1 MLKRVL
7 LRRRSDIQ
15 KLIEGFDPRSASW
28 VVPDLRSKFEI
39 QETLLEKNGS
49 YLDTSVLRASDLWKI
64 LLRKRRP
71 EIREVSRDWI
81 RALVRHELDSK
92 EHQGLNA
99 SAEKTILETMD
110 RFAPLLFDA
119 LGEEHLASL
128 EEEDPESFAA
138 WKPSIAIA
146 RELLQA
152 LRKRNLIAPQWIS
165 AVLLAEEDLDLKWEH
180 DLWIDLG
187 VQLTG
192 AEALLLQNLS
202 RHIDVH
208 VIEPS
213 PDWAKESDFVLRS
226 YEALRGLAASSE
238 DAPAGG
244 EAASKRE
251 FLRFGSQLGEVKETV
266 ARVRSWLDAGVRPDE
281 IAIVAPDIEG
291 AWPVLKAYLDE
302 EGVPADKPVSIKLN
316 ALPPVTRWLAQLR
329 SRAKDLDRADLEH
342 SFYSPG
348 GEPSRLRFE
357 EFQSLFAHLYSED
370 DLARHDAV
378 AAAYQRGPKFEKI
391 CARDAFLMTAVQLWD
406 SKDLDPLIL
415 IAREF
420 HSNVPEAATLRLQD
434 WVGYAESVAASKEI
448 GLESAAE
455 GGVRVTNFWSAHSMR
470 MKKRIFLGLCEELLR
485 EPNRNP
491 LPLPLAQK
499 LSEIGF
505 HQEHPDH
512 SLLEFEL
519 RWLSEAA
526 SEEDLYFVSSSGFEG
541 QPLTA
546 SPFWLRSFLEA
557 NGAKDIEK
565 IHLPKSPAWD
575 LLRAEPAKIPGVRG
589 WTAARSLVLNHGLDR
604 DAGLTDEEL
613 MKSAA
618 PRKLSPSSI
627 EAYARCPFVFA
638 STQLF
643 RLKDLEELDMD
654 LGAAG
659 LGQLNHE
666 LLAHLVTEGYLTKP
680 ELQNATTEQLK
691 EVVEKV
697 REKVG
702 LQLIDEKSWP
712 ALCARQVKTASRF
725 LEIERNWQ
733 KAHPLR
739 KFHAPEAAWSMS
751 LDPKTGTFTRGAV
764 EGQIVIG
771 GRIDRLE
778 TDGQGRWVVID
789 YKSSGG
795 SLKNH
800 PRWLEEN
807 ALQLL
812 FYMWAVEKSALDGVG
827 GEVMGAFYYVLRDMN
842 RDKGLQIDEDGSM
855 LFPPSGRKSSAAN
868 RQRKQDLFVELERK
882 ILETVANQAEG
893 RYSPKPF
900 RSDLCDTCEW
910 RVLCRAPHLN

>member
-7 LRRRSDIQ
+7 LKRRSDIQ
-15 KLIEGFDPRSASW
+15 ALIEDFDPKKASW

-49 YLDTSVLRASDLWKI
+49 YLDTSVLRASDLWKT

-81 RALVRHELDSK
+81 RALVRHELDAK
-92 EHQGLNA
+92 EREGLNA

-110 RFAPLLFDA
+110 RFAALLFDP
-119 LGEEHLASL
+119 LGDEHLASL

-146 RELLQA
+146 RDLLTS
-152 LRKRNLIAPQWIS
+152 LRKRDLIAPQWIS
-165 AVLLAEEDLDLKWEH
+165 AVLLAEENLDLRWDLDLWV
-180 DLWIDLG
+180 DLG

-202 RHIDVH
+202 RNVDVY
-208 VIEPS
+208 VIEPA
-213 PDWAKESDFVLRS
+213 PAWAQESDFVLRP
-226 YEALRGLAASSE
+226 YEALRGLSGATLEAPAAGDTASS
-238 DAPAGG
+238 
-244 EAASKRE
+244 RE

-266 ARVRSWLDAGVRPDE
+266 ARVRAWLDAGTPPEE

-302 EGVPADKPVSIKLN
+302 EGVPADKAVSIKLN

-342 SFYSPG
+342 SFYPPS
-348 GEPSRLRFE
+348 GETRGLRFE

-370 DLARHDAV
+370 DLARHEAV
-378 AAAYQRGPKFEKI
+378 AAAYQRGPRFEKI
-391 CARDAFLMTAVQLWD
+391 AARDAFLMTAAMLWD

-420 HSNVPEAATLRLQD
+420 HSNVPEATTLRLQD

-448 GLESAAE
+448 MLEGAAE

-470 MKKRIFLGLCEELLR
+470 VKKRVFLGLCEELLR

-526 SEEDLYFVSSSGFEG
+526 AEEDLYFVSSSGFEG

-546 SPFWLRSFLEA
+546 SPFWLRSYLEA
-557 NGAKDIEK
+557 NGAEHIEK
-565 IHLPKSPAWD
+565 IHLPKAPAWD
-575 LLRAEPAKIPGVRG
+575 LLRTEPAKIPEVRG
-589 WTAARSLVLNHGLDR
+589 WTEARSLVLAHGLDR

-613 MKSAA
+613 LKTPP

-627 EAYARCPFVFA
+627 EAYARCPFIFA

-659 LGQLNHE
+659 MGQLNHE
-666 LLAHLVTEGYLTKP
+666 LLAHLVAEGYLTKP
-680 ELQNATTEQLK
+680 ELQTPEQLQLA
-691 EVVEKV
+691 VETV

-702 LQLIDEKSWP
+702 LRLIDEKSWP
-712 ALCARQVKTASRF
+712 ALCARQVKTAMRF
-725 LEIERNWQ
+725 LEIEKNWQ
-733 KAHPLR
+733 KAHPR
-739 KFHAPEAAWSMS
+739 RQFHAPEAAWKIS
-751 LDPKTGTFTRGAV
+751 LDPKTGKFTPG
-764 EGQIVIG
+764 EIENQIVIG

-778 TDGQGRWVVID
+778 SDGQGHWVVID

-812 FYMWAVEKSALDGVG
+812 FYMWAVENSALDGVD
-827 GEVMGAFYYVLRDMN
+827 GEVFGAFYYVLRDMN
-842 RDKGLQIDEDGSM
+842 RDKGLQIDEGGAS
-855 LFPPSGRKSSAAN
+855 LFPPSGRKTSGAS
-868 RQRKQDLFVELERK
+868 RERKLELFAELEKK
-882 ILETVANQAEG
+882 ILEIVAHQAEG
-893 RYSPKPF
+893 RYAPKPF